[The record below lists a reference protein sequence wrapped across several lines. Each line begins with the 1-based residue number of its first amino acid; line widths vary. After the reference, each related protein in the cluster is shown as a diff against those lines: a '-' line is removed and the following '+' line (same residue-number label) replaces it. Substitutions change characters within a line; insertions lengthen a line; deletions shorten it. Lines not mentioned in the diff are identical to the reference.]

1 MKTTKAVAKE
11 ASADSQAIAAIEK
24 SVLAWANAWEQQ
36 NMPAYYSAY
45 SSRFEPQ
52 GSTLAAWKTE
62 RKESIVGKPAI
73 TVTVNDL
80 KTSVQGE
87 RATASFRQYYAS
99 GGYKATTRKTLRLQ
113 REGDKW
119 RITREET
126 GR

>member
-1 MKTTKAVAKE
+1 VH
-11 ASADSQAIAAIEK
+11 
-24 SVLAWANAWEQQ
+24 AWANAWAQQ
-36 NMPAYYSAY
+36 NMTGYYAAY

-62 RKESIVGKPAI
+62 RKDRIVGKPQI

-80 KTSVQGE
+80 KVNVQGE
-87 RATASFRQYYAS
+87 RASASFRQYYAS
-99 GGYKATTRKTLRLQ
+99 GGYKASTRKTLSML